1 MEWSQETSRGSVI
14 FWSDKEDEVAILSF
28 PYSSRVNW
36 EKLDV
41 ISEFHFGGDWSS
53 ILDLFTFHSGLE
65 RGPIAEIARR
75 TKELD
80 VLAEFDKST
89 DDLLED
95 NPALHK
101 EYLKKLMLKQAQKLA
116 DEKFEEISSALSAV
130 NLDELSEEQLAE
142 AVGLINWEDLF
153 NDNSEERWFVPD
165 LLCEGRGHGLP
176 ASAGIGKSLL
186 CLDMAAGLAAGKSV
200 LGYPAQDPIRVLY
213 LDHENTPKGDIKPRL
228 LAMGYEPND
237 LSNLSYLSFP
247 NIPALNTRL
256 GGKTMIHYLEHFTPD
271 LVFID
276 TFSRFVEGD
285 ENGAAVAHNF
295 YQFVGRELKKR
306 NIAYLRI
313 DHVGKDASKGSRGS
327 SAKVDDLDLI
337 WVMSKTKKSDEF
349 LLKNEKARVPVGA
362 AKYIIKRNT
371 SPLSHKIQGGI
382 EWADLIAS
390 HLKFEMTIG
399 LIEEQV
405 GSFPNQALG
414 QSAIWSALSKKCKD
428 AGISRSELFEA
439 LKFFKGESLPMDDE

>member
-1 MEWSQETSRGSVI
+1 MQTWANDNDSVWNHYFNYVSTNRATFDI
-14 FWSDKEDEVAILSF
+14 KDGKISPWLVLNCASGKKMLASLSD
-28 PYSSRVNW
+28 
-36 EKLDV
+36 
-41 ISEFHFGGDWSS
+41 
-53 ILDLFTFHSGLE
+53 
-65 RGPIAEIARR
+65 
-75 TKELD
+75 
-80 VLAEFDKST
+80 
-89 DDLLED
+89 
-95 NPALHK
+95 
-101 EYLKKLMLKQAQKLA
+101 
-116 DEKFEEISSALSAV
+116 
-130 NLDELSEEQLAE
+130 EQLAE
-142 AVGLINWEDLF
+142 TVGLINWEELF

-186 CLDMAAGLAAGKSV
+186 CLDMAAGLASGKSV

-228 LAMGYEPND
+228 LAMGYEPNE

-256 GGKTMIHYLEHFTPD
+256 GGKTLIQYLEHFTPD

-362 AKYIIKRNT
+362 AKYIIKRKT
-371 SPLSHKIQGGI
+371 SPLCHKIQGGI
-382 EWADLIAS
+382 EWADLIAA
-390 HLKFEMTIG
+390 HIKFEMTVG
-399 LIEEQV
+399 MIEELV
-405 GSFPNQALG
+405 SSVPGHAMG
-414 QSAIWSALSKKCKD
+414 QSAIWNALSKKCKD
-428 AGISRSELFEA
+428 AGVSRSELFEA
-439 LKFFKGESLPMDDE
+439 LKFFKGECLSPEDE

>member
-1 MEWSQETSRGSVI
+1 
-14 FWSDKEDEVAILSF
+14 
-28 PYSSRVNW
+28 
-36 EKLDV
+36 
-41 ISEFHFGGDWSS
+41 
-53 ILDLFTFHSGLE
+53 
-65 RGPIAEIARR
+65 
-75 TKELD
+75 
-80 VLAEFDKST
+80 
-89 DDLLED
+89 
-95 NPALHK
+95 
-101 EYLKKLMLKQAQKLA
+101 
-116 DEKFEEISSALSAV
+116 
-130 NLDELSEEQLAE
+130 
-142 AVGLINWEDLF
+142 
-153 NDNSEERWFVPD
+153 
-165 LLCEGRGHGLP
+165 
-176 ASAGIGKSLL
+176 
-186 CLDMAAGLAAGKSV
+186 
-200 LGYPAQDPIRVLY
+200 
-213 LDHENTPKGDIKPRL
+213 
-228 LAMGYEPND
+228 
-237 LSNLSYLSFP
+237 
-247 NIPALNTRL
+247 
-256 GGKTMIHYLEHFTPD
+256 MIQYLEHFTPD

-399 LIEEQV
+399 LIEDLV
-405 GSFPNQALG
+405 TRVPDQAMG

-428 AGISRSELFEA
+428 AGVSRSELFEA
-439 LKFFKGESLPMDDE
+439 LKFVKGESLPLDDE